1 MSPRSQAPAPLDSP
15 SYWRKLMAVTHPDR
29 GHGDHELF
37 VFLTALREQVEGC
50 SRHRED
56 GLEPAHHRYHDR
68 ARVPYDE
75 ALGFVD
81 EHIML
86 THRALSI
93 AETVEE
99 PFCGVLRL
107 LVDYDD
113 NVEHG
118 GRALRQCRGATWCQV
133 SYIAH
138 LANMSKA
145 ERQRWYELCRSIPL
159 SEALASHLINR
170 LKDLGI
176 NLLTSP
182 RRGCLLRWAEGARG
196 EGVVVG

>member
-1 MSPRSQAPAPLDSP
+1 MDSP

-75 ALGFVD
+75 ALGFV
-81 EHIML
+81 EEYTML

-93 AETVEE
+93 AETVKE
-99 PFCGVLRL
+99 PFCDVLRL
-107 LVDYDD
+107 LVNYD
-113 NVEHG
+113 
-118 GRALRQCRGATWCQV
+118 
-133 SYIAH
+133 
-138 LANMSKA
+138 
-145 ERQRWYELCRSIPL
+145 
-159 SEALASHLINR
+159 LASHLINR
-170 LKDLGI
+170 LKI
-176 NLLTSP
+176 TV
-182 RRGCLLRWAEGARG
+182 AA
-196 EGVVVG
+196 